1 MKLIENK
8 HSNNTSKHI
17 NKQLQI
23 QPKEV
28 LEDKDTRKSLVLEKK
43 KSISDLTI
51 ENIFENYN
59 EKHEN
64 TLLVSF
70 ESIGNE
76 KW

>member
-1 MKLIENK
+1 MELIENK
-8 HSNNTSKHI
+8 HRNNSSTHI
-17 NKQLQI
+17 SKQLQI

-43 KSISDLTI
+43 KSISDLTV

-59 EKHEN
+59 EKPEN